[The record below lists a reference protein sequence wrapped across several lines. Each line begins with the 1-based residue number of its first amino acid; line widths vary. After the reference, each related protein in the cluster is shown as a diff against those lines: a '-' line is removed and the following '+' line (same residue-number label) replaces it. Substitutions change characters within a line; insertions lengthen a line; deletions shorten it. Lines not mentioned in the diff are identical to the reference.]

1 MVCQPMGPRG
11 VNHEGSS
18 AVLDFSPIQILIVL
32 VIALIVFGP
41 KRLPEMGRS
50 IGRGLREFRG
60 AIMDDG
66 SAAPARTPEPAPPAA
81 APSPAGATATAAVA
95 APEDDDILE
104 GIVVPGDTPPAPDAP
119 PAPPRAP
126 DA

>member
-1 MVCQPMGPRG
+1 VI
-11 VNHEGSS
+11 
-18 AVLDFSPIQILIVL
+18 DFSPIQILIVL

-60 AIMDDG
+60 AITDDG
-66 SAAPARTPEPAPPAA
+66 SAPPARSSEPAR
-81 APSPAGATATAAVA
+81 PAGATATTAATPAVA
-95 APEDDDILE
+95 TTEEDDILE

-119 PAPPRAP
+119 PAPPRTP